1 MGKAVTGDLR
11 LKIVKTL
18 GNDTDNSLITSFNR
32 TLADSA
38 RQIAFIAGLEYD
50 ALSIIERLLLTRF
63 RCPICGVLPLY
74 CLDMKFLNKIRCGK
88 CSMIVGLR
96 NSSGKYGRIRKQ
108 IAISACKT
116 IDEMLTIDI
125 GSK

>member
-1 MGKAVTGDLR
+1 M
-11 LKIVKTL
+11 L
-18 GNDTDNSLITSFNR
+18 GNDMDNSIIVSFDR
-32 TLADSA
+32 ILADGT

-50 ALSIIERLLLTRF
+50 TLSITERLLLTRF
-63 RCPICGVLPLY
+63 RCPVCGILPLY

-108 IAISACKT
+108 IAISVCKT
-116 IDEMLTIDI
+116 IDETLSVDI
-125 GSK
+125 VSK